1 LREAFHDQCIGCHS
15 KKTGPRYCGECHVK
29 K

>member
-1 LREAFHDQCIGCHS
+1 LGCHAKYQKEK
-15 KKTGPRYCGECHVK
+15 KKTGPRYCGECHLRTK